1 MQNVGWYYDVIIT
14 IKHDMKSENL
24 EMTQTEHC
32 SITHDSSWHVFTRW
46 QTKNKQRKEHKRK
59 GGNRP

>member
-14 IKHDMKSENL
+14 IKHDMKLENL

-32 SITHDSSWHVFTRW
+32 SITHDSS
-46 QTKNKQRKEHKRK
+46 
-59 GGNRP
+59 